1 MDVDDS
7 FEKAGRRF
15 DVAQHLNHPA
25 VARAFLW
32 NAVATGDA
40 GIIRRAEASIARATE
55 RREAATSSPT

>member
-7 FEKAGRRF
+7 LEKAERCF

-25 VARAFLW
+25 VARAFMW

-40 GIIRRAEASIARATE
+40 GIIRRAEASIARAAE
-55 RREAATSSPT
+55 RREAATSSHT

>member
-7 FEKAGRRF
+7 YEKAMHCF

-40 GIIRRAEASIARATE
+40 EIIRRAEASIARAAA
-55 RREAATSSPT
+55 RRGAATSLPT